1 MARVAIV
8 DKCPSRNKYKD
19 YFEFDFEEYHLCSQ
33 QLPKVLVKDV
43 DIVLNPDDFDF
54 IILVGAEACKY
65 FAKVSVTNAAGTLV
79 EGKYLPIMNP
89 AVLIF
94 KPEGKPDFQ
103 RTCKKIHE
111 YIGGKVTDISKT
123 GDFQGINTT
132 EEATTFLEEVLAQ
145 PICPVAWDTETT
157 SLYPRDG
164 YILGVSMSY
173 KLYHGRYIS
182 TDCLDERCIELLQA
196 IADKHIT
203 VFHNLK
209 FDWKWIEYHLGIKF
223 TANHSHDTMVEHYVL
238 DESEG
243 THGLKGLAIKYTNY
257 GAYDQA
263 LDDFKEDY
271 CKTQGIKKEDFTYDL
286 IPWDVIKVYAA
297 IDTAVTLEL
306 HLKFYPLICA
316 HPQLTRLYHDLMIP
330 STIFLTAME
339 EVGIPLSTERL
350 LAAQAYLN
358 KKITDAKDKLYT
370 FEEIRLFEQIQGK
383 IFNPNSVP
391 QLRAL
396 LFDYIGLTPTGKLT
410 GTGAI
415 STDAEVLEE
424 LDSEHPIPGVLLEM
438 RKLTK
443 IRNTYI
449 DKIIPAMDKD
459 CRVRTNFNN
468 TFTSS
473 GRLSSSGKFNAQQIP
488 RDDPII
494 KGCIQAPEGWSITQL
509 DLTTAEVY
517 YAAVLSG
524 DRNLQNVFK
533 QGGDLHSTIAKMVF
547 GMDCPVEDVKR
558 LHPLRRQA
566 AKCITFGV
574 LYGSGAR
581 KVAESVTKDSGQPFS
596 LEEAQETIDFY
607 FKTFSKLKQWLKDQ
621 KQFIEA
627 NGYCYS
633 FFGRKRRLPNVFS
646 PDKGIASHEVRSG
659 INAQVQSLASDVNLL
674 GAMDTAKEFR
684 ATGMRA
690 RIFALVH
697 DSIVILHPN
706 EETDEVNRILHLCVQ
721 KDRGCS
727 IPGCPVGVDID
738 VHQDYSVGKFEKV
751 YGMLDGALFK
761 K

>member
-1 MARVAIV
+1 MPRIALIE
-8 DKCPSRNKYKD
+8 KCPSRNKWKD
-19 YFEFDFEEYHLCSQ
+19 YFEFEFEQFSLCSK

-43 DIVLNPDDFDF
+43 DIEINTDEYDF
-54 IILVGAEACKY
+54 IILVGSEACKY

-79 EGKYLPIMNP
+79 DGKYLPIMNP

-111 YIGGKVTDISKT
+111 FVAGSVTDASKT
-123 GDFQGINTT
+123 GDFEGITDTT
-132 EEATTFLEEVLAQ
+132 EAIKFFEEVLAQ

-173 KLYHGRYIS
+173 KLKHGRYIS
-182 TDCLDERCIELLQA
+182 TDCLDDTCVDLLQA

-209 FDWKWIEYHLGIKF
+209 FDKKWIEYHLGIKF

-263 LDDFKEDY
+263 LDDYKEEY
-271 CKTQGIKKEDFTYDL
+271 CKSHGIKKEDFTYDL

-297 IDTAVTLEL
+297 IDTAATLEL
-306 HLKFYPLICA
+306 HYKFYPIICA
-316 HPQLTRLYHDLMIP
+316 HPQLNRVYHDLMIP
-330 STIFLTAME
+330 STIFLTGME

-358 KKITDAKDKLYT
+358 QKIAAAKEKLYT
-370 FEEIRLFEQIQGK
+370 FEEVRLFEQIQGK

-415 STDAEVLEE
+415 STDAEVMEE
-424 LDSEHPIPGVLLEM
+424 LMEEHPIPSVLLEM

-449 DKIIPAMDKD
+449 DKIIPAMDAD

-494 KGCIQAPEGWSITQL
+494 KGCIQAPEGWSITQQ

-524 DRNLQNVFK
+524 DRKLQDVFK
-533 QGGDLHSTIAKMVF
+533 LGGDLHSTIAKMVF
-547 GMDCPVEDVKR
+547 MMDCPVDDVKK
-558 LHPLRRQA
+558 LYPLKRQA
-566 AKCITFGV
+566 AK
-574 LYGSGAR
+574 A
-581 KVAESVTKDSGQPFS
+581 
-596 LEEAQETIDFY
+596 
-607 FKTFSKLKQWLKDQ
+607 
-621 KQFIEA
+621 
-627 NGYCYS
+627 
-633 FFGRKRRLPNVFS
+633 
-646 PDKGIASHEVRSG
+646 
-659 INAQVQSLASDVNLL
+659 IN
-674 GAMDTAKEFR
+674 
-684 ATGMRA
+684 
-690 RIFALVH
+690 
-697 DSIVILHPN
+697 
-706 EETDEVNRILHLCVQ
+706 
-721 KDRGCS
+721 
-727 IPGCPVGVDID
+727 
-738 VHQDYSVGKFEKV
+738 
-751 YGMLDGALFK
+751 
-761 K
+761 